1 MKTHAVILDLP
12 FVCRQSSYIEK
23 VNCNWWK
30 IDLRWTT
37 DYLRDVLFLKN
48 PTKPHSRARSH
59 LRAET
64 RSRLASPRY
73 RLSTEFEVPSDDRI
87 RFSGD
92 VAPRCICCSKPKH
105 SWEHECTFRAAGK
118 RLGNTSHEKENRK
131 MIRWDNLERFA
142 KFKFNI
148 ALVTLYDDNS
158 RMTGHIIH
166 WHATVK
172 LCTPFNT
179 AIF

>member
-37 DYLRDVLFLKN
+37 DYLRDVLFLRN

-105 SWEHECTFRAAGK
+105 SWEHECTITNANFLIFLSLVLAVMANSEWLCLMWNGR
-118 RLGNTSHEKENRK
+118 
-131 MIRWDNLERFA
+131 
-142 KFKFNI
+142 NI
-148 ALVTLYDDNS
+148 NNNPEW
-158 RMTGHIIH
+158 I
-166 WHATVK
+166 
-172 LCTPFNT
+172 
-179 AIF
+179 